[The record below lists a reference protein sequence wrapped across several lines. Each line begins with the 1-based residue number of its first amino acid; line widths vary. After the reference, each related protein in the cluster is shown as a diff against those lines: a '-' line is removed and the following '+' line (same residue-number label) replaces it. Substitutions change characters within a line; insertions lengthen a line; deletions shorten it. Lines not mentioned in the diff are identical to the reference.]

1 MDEEMLFIPIQVP
14 YRGGYRDWHEEEGRS
29 EEEDYVVKHGSL
41 FTKSLCSLLSKHHWV
56 DKAHVDRLGAEKLLR
71 HACGLESVSELLNR
85 AGDRTP
91 IVCVLSDG
99 WNRTFNGE
107 ADRSRYWRCRLDF
120 DSCTSLSQFKNWCNH
135 YANWRPVNTETLALF
150 KAN

>member
-1 MDEEMLFIPIQVP
+1 MHEEMFFIPIQVP
-14 YRGGYRDWHEEEGRS
+14 YRGGCRDWHEEEGRS
-29 EEEDYVVKHGSL
+29 EEEDHVVKHGSL
-41 FTKSLCSLLSKHHWV
+41 FTKALCSLLSKQHWV
-56 DKAHVDRLGAEKLLR
+56 DKEHFDRLGAEQLLR
-71 HACGLESVSELLNR
+71 YACCLASGSELLNR

-120 DSCTSLSQFKNWCNH
+120 ASCTSLSQFKNW
-135 YANWRPVNTETLALF
+135 
-150 KAN
+150 